1 MAASSADTLLQR
13 AVIHADTHILPHEE
27 LLIAGGVYQNY
38 PPGLIGE
45 STCISLDEVDHR
57 CRHFSWLVL
66 ETETL
71 RSPEGW
77 LAKYG
82 AAFTVRKNA
91 AYAYYRRIYHQHE
104 MFTTQPHHTL
114 DALILANGA
123 ELQRRFQTYFC
134 DQNSPYLC
142 AATLGTWRSECRCA
156 PFTQHEGWT
165 FVTPAT
171 QPIRPATQPIKPR
184 TQPGPLPDNGL
195 MKKLLIVAVIL
206 ALMKFILS

>member
-1 MAASSADTLLQR
+1 MAASSADTLLDR
-13 AVIHADTHILPHEE
+13 AVIHADTHYLPREE
-27 LLIAGGVYQNY
+27 LLITGGVYQNY
-38 PPGLIGE
+38 PPGLIGQ
-45 STCISLDEVDHR
+45 STCINLDEVDHR

-66 ETETL
+66 ETQTL
-71 RSPEGW
+71 GQERW

-82 AAFTVRKNA
+82 KAFLVRRNA
-91 AYAYYRRIYHQHE
+91 AYAYYARIYSQYVD
-104 MFTTQPHHTL
+104 FTTQPHHTL
-114 DALILANGA
+114 DSLILANGA
-123 ELQRRFQTYFC
+123 ELQRRFETYFR
-134 DQNSPYLC
+134 DQNSPYYC
-142 AATLGTWRSECRCA
+142 AANRRGECQCD